1 MNRISTG
8 CRCILLVLLLSIG
21 CDGADLTSSDWQ
33 WFKWRKKSTPATPPT
48 YVAPSSDVSPMPP
61 EGDGDGAR
69 ADGARADAAEDIS
82 DEDVSAEANL
92 ESEEGVIVP
101 WDELTAAERAAAP
114 LPEAA
119 ATAVEAPPADP
130 QTRDSFDPPTPAE
143 AGELLHRRPVG
154 PHEGALDPGPDRDVD
169 ADAEEIDKDPAV
181 GGDEVATDIGQ
192 LLTDLAD
199 DDEGAAAGDDDAAAD
214 DGVDDEVDVD
224 DATTGPSSRPDADD
238 EVDDP
243 TTGPGELVAA
253 SMVQINDRFI
263 TVADVLRP
271 LHGRLLTLERP
282 PREEDFRRQA
292 QGLIVSELRRQASE
306 TLVLIEAEQS
316 MSDAHKELIDKE
328 MDRTL
333 REMIARSGG
342 SKKALERQCRQRH
355 TTLEDLLADQRK
367 RLMTRSFLRQKIE
380 PAIVINRRMLL
391 EYYRTHRKEFTE
403 KRKVQMQIIA
413 MPVAAFLPDSDEP
426 PTEVDRQLAR
436 ARARKEIER
445 AAAEVEADVDFGRV
459 ARKYSR
465 GIKRDEG
472 GVWPVLTEGSFRE
485 TAVQR
490 NALRVKRGEV
500 CGIIETP
507 SGYYIVKTLRII
519 RGKMISFEDA
529 QKGIEEKLRDQQ
541 YTRQSDEYFKKLLAG
556 ATIAESPQFLIDA
569 VDQAVRLY
577 WRQ

>member
-1 MNRISTG
+1 MNKISTG
-8 CRCILLVLLLSIG
+8 CRCILLALLVSIG
-21 CDGADLTSSDWQ
+21 CDGADLTSSEWQ
-33 WFKWRKKSTPATPPT
+33 WFKSRKKSTPVTPPT

-69 ADGARADAAEDIS
+69 ADAAEGIS
-82 DEDVSAEANL
+82 DEDLSADATL

-101 WDELTAAERAAAP
+101 WDQLAAAERAAAAP
-114 LPEAA
+114 LSGAG
-119 ATAVEAPPADP
+119 ATAVEAPP
-130 QTRDSFDPPTPAE
+130 TDPPTPAE
-143 AGELLHRRPVG
+143 AGELLRRRPVG
-154 PHEGALDPGPDRDVD
+154 PHEGSLDAGLDRDVD
-169 ADAEEIDKDPAV
+169 ADAEETDKDPAV
-181 GGDEVATDIGQ
+181 GSDEVATDIGQ

-199 DDEGAAAGDDDAAAD
+199 DDEGAADDDAGEDAGTDEADVDDAAA
-214 DGVDDEVDVD
+214 E
-224 DATTGPSSRPDADD
+224 PSSRPDPDD

-263 TVADVLRP
+263 TVDDVLRP

-282 PREEDFRRQA
+282 PREEDFRRQV

-306 TLVLIEAEQS
+306 TLVLIEAERT
-316 MSDAHKELIDKE
+316 MSDGHKELIDKE

-367 RLMTRSFLRQKIE
+367 RLITRSFLRQKIE

-391 EYYRTHRKEFTE
+391 AYYRTHRKEFTE

-413 MPVAAFLPDSDEP
+413 LPVEGFLPDSDEP

-445 AAAEVEADVDFGRV
+445 AAAEIEAGVDFGRV

-490 NALRVKRGEV
+490 NALRIKRGEV

-519 RGKMISFEDA
+519 RGKTISFEDA
-529 QKGIEEKLRDQQ
+529 QKGIDEKLRDQQ
-541 YTRQSDEYFKKLLAG
+541 YTRRSDEYFKKLLAE

-577 WRQ
+577 WRRSR